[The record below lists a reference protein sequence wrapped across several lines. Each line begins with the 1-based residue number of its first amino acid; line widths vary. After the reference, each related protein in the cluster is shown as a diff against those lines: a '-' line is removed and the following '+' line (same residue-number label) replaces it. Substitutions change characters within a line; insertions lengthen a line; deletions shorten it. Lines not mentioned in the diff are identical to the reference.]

1 MSKKKFGY
9 NTDMYIYDITD
20 MYKCMYMYIYTHTYI
35 YIKKIYIY
43 IYIHIYLPLIIYF
56 LVTPCL
62 LVAVQPCMDWIPIK
76 NIIKWVFFQTGRQFK
91 SSNGIYEVIFF
102 QAGWHSIWHSIL
114 CHSIYINYRKCMS
127 HYLIFYKWWLHI
139 SYGTCNYPYFI
150 YKINYI

>member
-62 LVAVQPCMDWIPIK
+62 LVAVQPCMD
-76 NIIKWVFFQTGRQFK
+76 
-91 SSNGIYEVIFF
+91 
-102 QAGWHSIWHSIL
+102 
-114 CHSIYINYRKCMS
+114 
-127 HYLIFYKWWLHI
+127 
-139 SYGTCNYPYFI
+139 
-150 YKINYI
+150 